1 MMDTLESRL
10 NHMNFILKEIGMLR
24 GKIRDHDTGHIHTT
38 INTLE
43 NRVNE
48 IQSDMLKEEAK
59 K

>member
-1 MMDTLESRL
+1 
-10 NHMNFILKEIGMLR
+10 MLR

>member
-1 MMDTLESRL
+1 MDTLENKL
-10 NHMNFILKEIGMLR
+10 NHMNFIIKEIGMLR

>member
-1 MMDTLESRL
+1 MDTLESKL

-24 GKIRDHDTGHIHTT
+24 KKIRDHGTGSIRTT

-43 NRVNE
+43 DRVNE
-48 IQSDMLKEEAK
+48 IQKDMLEEEAK

>member
-1 MMDTLESRL
+1 MDTLESKL

-24 GKIRDHDTGHIHTT
+24 KKIRDHGTGSIRTT

-43 NRVNE
+43 DRVNE
-48 IQSDMLKEEAK
+48 IQKDMLEEEGK

>member
-1 MMDTLESRL
+1 MDTLENKL
-10 NHMNFILKEIGMLR
+10 NHMNFILKEIGMLKR
-24 GKIRDHDTGHIHTT
+24 KIRDHDTGHIHTT

>member
-24 GKIRDHDTGHIHTT
+24 EKIRDHGTGHIRTT

-43 NRVNE
+43 DRVNE
-48 IQSDMLKEEAK
+48 IQKDMLEEEAK

>member
-1 MMDTLESRL
+1 MDTLENKL

-24 GKIRDHDTGHIHTT
+24 GKIRDHGTGHIHTT

>member
-1 MMDTLESRL
+1 MDTLESRL
-10 NHMNFILKEIGMLR
+10 NHMNFILKEIGMLKR
-24 GKIRDHDTGHIHTT
+24 KIRENGTGTIRTT

-43 NRVNE
+43 DRVNE

>member
-1 MMDTLESRL
+1 MDTLESKL

-24 GKIRDHDTGHIHTT
+24 KKIRDHGTGTIRTT

-43 NRVNE
+43 DRVNE
-48 IQSDMLKEEAK
+48 IQRDMLEEEGK

>member
-1 MMDTLESRL
+1 MDTLESKL

-24 GKIRDHDTGHIHTT
+24 KKIRDHGTGTIRTT

-43 NRVNE
+43 DRVNE
-48 IQSDMLKEEAK
+48 IQRDMLKEEAK

>member
-1 MMDTLESRL
+1 MDTLESKL

-24 GKIRDHDTGHIHTT
+24 KKIRDHGTGSIRTT

-43 NRVNE
+43 DRVNE
-48 IQSDMLKEEAK
+48 IQRDMLKEEAK

>member
-1 MMDTLESRL
+1 MDTLENKL
-10 NHMNFILKEIGMLR
+10 NHMNFIIKEIGMLKR
-24 GKIRDHDTGHIHTT
+24 KIRDHGTGHIRTT

-43 NRVNE
+43 DRVNE

>member
-1 MMDTLESRL
+1 MDTLESKL

-24 GKIRDHDTGHIHTT
+24 KKIRDHGTGTIRTT

-43 NRVNE
+43 DRVNE
-48 IQSDMLKEEAK
+48 IQKDMLEEEAK

>member
-1 MMDTLESRL
+1 
-10 NHMNFILKEIGMLR
+10 MNFILKEIGMLKR
-24 GKIRDHDTGHIHTT
+24 KKIRENGTGTIRTT

-43 NRVNE
+43 DRVNE